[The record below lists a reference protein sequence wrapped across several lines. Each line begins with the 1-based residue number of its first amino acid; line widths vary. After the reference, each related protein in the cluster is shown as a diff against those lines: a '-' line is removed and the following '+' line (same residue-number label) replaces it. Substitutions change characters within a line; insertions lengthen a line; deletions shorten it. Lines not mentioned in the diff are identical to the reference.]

1 MANYDAGDV
10 IRLMRTATGMSQE
23 ELSYGICSVETLSRI
38 ENGKHK
44 IKQSTYTELMSK
56 MERDTRKNYALCAG
70 TDMELPEER
79 IQLEDAIAKHDYEDA
94 DRYLHILKRKIEDS
108 KISRQY
114 ITRLEGVIDYHLNRI
129 DAEEYIKKMDA
140 AIKITVPDYERFLQ
154 IAEKW
159 RVYPFTE
166 LEMLTLMSLAGAY
179 GDAEKPEKGI
189 QIFHIL
195 FLSLDN
201 GYMDDENVRRLQMLI
216 KKNYIRVLEQSGK
229 YQEALDSA
237 KTLLK
242 SLIEN
247 NYGRMVPS
255 VLLGVAWDIRKI
267 RIDTKSSMEDVLP
280 DIKKMLRQAY
290 YIAAARNDEVILKII
305 KTYYLECFEE
315 EV

>member
-10 IRLMRTATGMSQE
+10 IRLMRTATGISQE

-38 ENGKHK
+38 ENGKHT

-70 TDMELPEER
+70 TDMELLEER

-114 ITRLEGVIDYHLNRI
+114 VTRLEGVIDYQLNRI

-140 AIKITVPDYERFLQ
+140 AIKITVPEYERFLQ
-154 IAEKW
+154 IEEKW

-195 FLSLDN
+195 FLGLDN

-216 KKNYIRVLEQSGK
+216 KRNYIKLLEMSGR
-229 YQEALDSA
+229 YQEALDTS
-237 KTLLK
+237 KMLLK
-242 SLIEN
+242 AVIEN
-247 NYGRMVPS
+247 NYGRMIPV
-255 VLLGVAWDIRKI
+255 VLAEISWNMRKVY
-267 RIDTKSSMEDVLP
+267 IDNKKTKEGISS

-305 KTYYLECFEE
+305 KADYSNYFEE
-315 EV
+315 KV